1 MEINFTYVNL
11 VLLLLFLYKV
21 AIFIAI
27 FYGFVASCS
36 FGVVFLHRAKQGYCV
51 QPKLT
56 NLSRIK
62 AQRNDSAD

>member
-27 FYGFVASCS
+27 FYGFVASCL
-36 FGVVFLHRAKQGYCV
+36 FGFVFLHTAKQESLLC
-51 QPKLT
+51 
-56 NLSRIK
+56 
-62 AQRNDSAD
+62 AA